1 MGRPALP
8 LRASQNLDA
17 NPVAAPIILLMPALY
32 LPVGL
37 GMPLPNLTC
46 AKTLTKADPVLA
58 LHALTN
64 TGVTSPDAQQPTLW
78 KTTQQRG
85 ISQIHDHWKEESG
98 FKKPEVASSKYSDNN
113 NFLPLV
119 AISFV
124 NYCSNLGFFRAKWPL
139 TWYHYTQPTLPSSW
153 TTDGTNY
160 IRHFWWCSD
169 SRAVSAFH
177 ALGNLAWV
185 WVPLRQK
192 NPR

>member
-1 MGRPALP
+1 MQQENSLRWLGTYMIWISIGVPPITFLLSGGNGTSSSTSTGLP
-8 LRASQNLDA
+8 KSGCQSCGSTNHPSDA
-17 NPVAAPIILLMPALY
+17 CSLSPCRSRDA
-32 LPVGL
+32 
-37 GMPLPNLTC
+37 LPNLTC

-64 TGVTSPDAQQPTLW
+64 RGVTSPDAQQPTLW

-124 NYCSNLGFFRAKWPL
+124 NYCSNLGFFFAQNG
-139 TWYHYTQPTLPSSW
+139 H
-153 TTDGTNY
+153 
-160 IRHFWWCSD
+160 
-169 SRAVSAFH
+169 
-177 ALGNLAWV
+177 
-185 WVPLRQK
+185 
-192 NPR
+192 

>member
-124 NYCSNLGFFRAKWPL
+124 NYCSNLGFF
-139 TWYHYTQPTLPSSW
+139 
-153 TTDGTNY
+153 
-160 IRHFWWCSD
+160 
-169 SRAVSAFH
+169 SRKMAINVISLHPAYSAFKLNNRWH
-177 ALGNLAWV
+177 KLHPTFLVVLWFKGCQCIPCPWQPCLGLGSS
-185 WVPLRQK
+185 PQK
-192 NPR
+192 ESR